1 MPGEA
6 ERMQILQMIEDGKV
20 SAAEGLRLLD
30 ALNSAPA
37 AEAAPEPEPAGAPA
51 SAALPDEDL
60 NRWRRWWIVP
70 MWIGTGIVLVGAL
83 LMYAAYSATGHL
95 GFWFGCAT
103 LPFILGVIVMALAG
117 FSQSA
122 RWLHV
127 RVKTGQEE
135 WPRNIAISFPL
146 PIGLTAW
153 FLRTFGSRIPK
164 LRETGVDELIMALG
178 EHTSAESPLYIN
190 VDEGGHGEKV
200 QVYIG

>member
-6 ERMQILQMIEDGKV
+6 ERMQILQMIEDGQV

-37 AEAAPEPEPAGAPA
+37 AEAAAPA
-51 SAALPDEDL
+51 PEAARPAPAALPAEDL

-70 MWIGTGIVLVGAL
+70 MWIGAGIVLLGAL
-83 LMYAAYSATGHL
+83 LMYAALATTGQM

-103 LPFILGVIVMALAG
+103 LPFIVGVLVMALAG

-127 RVKTGQEE
+127 RVKTGQAE

-153 FLRTFGSRIPK
+153 FLRAFGHLIPK

-178 EHTSAESPLYIN
+178 EHTSADAPLYIN
-190 VDEGGHGEKV
+190 VDEGSGGEKV

>member
-30 ALNSAPA
+30 ALNSPPA
-37 AEAAPEPEPAGAPA
+37 AAAPPEPSSAPPSAG
-51 SAALPDEDL
+51 ALPDEDL
-60 NRWRRWWIVP
+60 TRWRRWWIVP
-70 MWIGTGIVLVGAL
+70 MWIGTGIVLVGAM

-178 EHTSAESPLYIN
+178 EHTSAEAPLYIN
-190 VDEGGHGEKV
+190 VDEGSNGEKV